1 MRIRCIYKLAGRF
14 KRRLAPLILC
24 FLSTP
29 VFAGP
34 GMRYNFKPRPA
45 PSQEW
50 DAYEKRMRAHR
61 ELDRI
66 DGLSYLISGS
76 LALVGGLVGQNIS
89 ADPLEKGVYTIFQT
103 IGVASIGYGIY
114 KWRLGDDERWMYE
127 TISASEGLTAAQ
139 KASVMRSYYEQKK
152 DRQRRE
158 KIMRAIT
165 HGLIAG
171 LNFYGATQQ
180 KSENVKNALIFL
192 GGVNTLAVISFAF

>member
-1 MRIRCIYKLAGRF
+1 MEA
-14 KRRLAPLILC
+14 
-24 FLSTP
+24 
-29 VFAGP
+29 FAGP
-34 GMRYNFKPRPA
+34 GMQYNFKPRTNPA
-45 PSQEW
+45 REW
-50 DAYEKRMRAHR
+50 GEFEMRMHERQ

-89 ADPLEKGVYTIFQT
+89 TDPLEKGVYTIFQT

-127 TISASEGLTAAQ
+127 TLSTSEGLTPTQ
-139 KASVMRSYYEQKK
+139 KASVMKSYYQQKK
-152 DRQRRE
+152 DRLRRE

-192 GGVNTLAVISFAF
+192 GGVNTLAVISFTF

>member
-1 MRIRCIYKLAGRF
+1 LAGKF
-14 KRRLAPLILC
+14 KQRLALFILC
-24 FLSTP
+24 FLS
-29 VFAGP
+29 VEAFAAGP
-34 GMRYNFKPRPA
+34 TMQYNLKLRPT

-50 DAYEKRMRAHR
+50 GTFEKRMRAR
-61 ELDRI
+61 QELDRI

-127 TISASEGLTAAQ
+127 TLETSEGLTPSQ
-139 KASVMRSYYEQKK
+139 KATVMKSYYEQKK
-152 DRQRRE
+152 DRLRRE

-192 GGVNTLAVISFAF
+192 GGVNTLAVISFTF